1 MNLITVAV
9 IGCGN
14 RGQCYTE
21 LILKKPEKFKVTA
34 ICDTSKTQL
43 QNIKSLYSFEAD
55 EFLDEDEFFKEK
67 RADLLIISSPDRN
80 HVRQAVAAM
89 RLGYDLLLEKP
100 ISDSRE
106 ELDALLNTQ
115 KETGKTVMVCHV
127 LRYGA
132 GYRKCKEILDSGV
145 LGRLYSIDS
154 SERVVYWHWAQAY
167 VRGIWASLEKSLPAI
182 LAKCSHD
189 LDLLQYYA
197 DSECDT
203 LSSIGELGF
212 FNRENAPKDSTDR
225 CIDCPHIDTCPYS
238 AKRIYID
245 RWIEQGRPRF
255 MWPFYRACSTDP
267 ITEEGLYEGIRTGDF
282 GRCAYKC
289 PVDMVDHQFI
299 QMQFKNGV
307 KASHKM
313 VFGALPG
320 RRIVFYCT
328 LGELVFDERDDS
340 ITVMPFGKEPE
351 VIGINAIIEGGH
363 THGGGDSQLVD
374 ELYGMLICENEV
386 VTSLSRSVECHLM
399 GIAADESRKLNGEI
413 VKVHKEI

>member
-1 MNLITVAV
+1 MKIINVAV

-21 LILKKPEKFKVTA
+21 LILNKPEKFKITA

-43 QNIKSLYSFEAD
+43 ENMKSLYNFECK
-55 EFLDEDEFFKEK
+55 EFLDEEEFFKEK
-67 RADLLIISSPDRN
+67 RADLLIISTPDRV
-80 HVRQAVAAM
+80 HVKQAVKAM
-89 RLGYDLLLEKP
+89 YLGYDLLLEKP

-106 ELDALLNTQ
+106 ELDSLLKAQ
-115 KETGKTVMVCHV
+115 KETGKSVMVCHV

-132 GYRKCKEILDSGV
+132 GYRKCKEVLDSGV
-145 LGRLYSIDS
+145 LGKLYSIDS
-154 SERVVYWHWAQAY
+154 TERVVYWHWAQAY
-167 VRGIWASLEKSLPAI
+167 VRGIWASLEKSHPAI

-212 FNRENAPKDSTDR
+212 FKRENAPEDSTER
-225 CIDCPHIDTCPYS
+225 CYNCPHIDTCPYS

-245 RWIEQGRPRF
+245 AWINQGRPRF
-255 MWPFYRACSTDP
+255 MWPFYRACTTDP
-267 ITEEGLYEGIRTGDF
+267 ITEEGLYEGIKTGDF

-299 QMQFKNGV
+299 QMKFKNGV

-313 VFGALPG
+313 VFGAIHG

-328 LGELVFDERDDS
+328 MGEMIFDERDDS

-351 VIGINAIIEGGH
+351 VINIKSIIEGGH
-363 THGGGDSQLVD
+363 AHGGGDSKLVD
-374 ELYGMLICENEV
+374 ELYGMLTYENEM
-386 VTSLSRSVECHLM
+386 VTSLNKSVECHLM
-399 GIAADESRKLNGEI
+399 GIAADESRVLGGAK
-413 VKVHKEI
+413 VKVHQ